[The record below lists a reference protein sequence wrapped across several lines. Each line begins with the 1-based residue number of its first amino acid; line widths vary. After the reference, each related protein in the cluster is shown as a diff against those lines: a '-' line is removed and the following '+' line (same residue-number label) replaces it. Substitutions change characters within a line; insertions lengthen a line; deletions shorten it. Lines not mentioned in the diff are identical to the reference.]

1 MDNSREM
8 KELVAALANSVIN
21 TSAKLGFTCGVL
33 AGVVTVIFVKKM
45 LYDNQSKNKEEA

>member
-33 AGVVTVIFVKKM
+33 AGVVTVIFIRKM
-45 LYDNQSKNKEEA
+45 TENEQPKNKEEA